1 MKVISIRA
9 PWWWFILHAGKDIE
23 NRDWNY
29 VPTYQ
34 GPVLIHASKW
44 WSKSEFEDDWDSARA
59 MEASGGKP
67 MVGSG
72 VWSPDKIRG
81 LGGHIVGIVD
91 MVDAVWKSESPWFVG
106 RIGLV
111 FKNPRPLDAPIPFK
125 GQLGLF
131 EATHEL
137 FSRIK
142 P

>member
-23 NRDWNY
+23 NRDWNH

-44 WSKSEFEDDWDSARA
+44 WSRAGFEDDWESARG
-59 MEASGGKP
+59 MEKRVGKP

-72 VWSPDKIRG
+72 IWSSDKIRS
-81 LGGHIVGIVD
+81 LGGYIVGIVD

-111 FKNPRPLDAPIPFK
+111 FKNPRLLETPIPFK

-131 EATHEL
+131 EAPHDL